1 MRVGTGIILALLS
14 FPMTP
19 KQGPLVFLLL
29 LLIFIASM
37 VWALGAGS
45 IALTWAEIW
54 QGLWQPDTPSGAL
67 IWQLRLP
74 RLLAAACCG
83 GLLALAGALM
93 QLLLRN
99 PLADPSILG
108 VSAGASFAA
117 LTALGL
123 GFGAAGLAYY
133 SFAGAI
139 VAIALVL
146 ALANV
151 AKGWDVHRVLLTG
164 VVVAAGFG
172 AGISFWLT
180 LSSDLRLHSML
191 FWLLG
196 DLSDA
201 SMPLLPFLG
210 LCAALLVA
218 GILAGPCNML
228 LKGELAARALG
239 VPVKPL
245 RGFLFVAACFCT
257 ALAVS
262 IGGNLGFIGLVA
274 PHSLRL
280 FGIWDHRILLPAAA
294 LLGATLL
301 VLADT
306 AARLILAPLQMPVGV
321 LTAALGV
328 PLLLFLL
335 RQRAQGATHA

>member
-1 MRVGTGIILALLS
+1 MPIKAPLLFLFLTLALLVA
-14 FPMTP
+14 M
-19 KQGPLVFLLL
+19 
-29 LLIFIASM
+29 A
-37 VWALGAGS
+37 WALGAGS
-45 IALTWAEIW
+45 IALSWGEIGR
-54 QGLWQPDTPSGAL
+54 GLWHGASSEGLL
-67 IWQLRLP
+67 IWQLRVP

-83 GLLALAGALM
+83 ALLALAGALM

-99 PLADPSILG
+99 PLADPAVLG
-108 VSAGASFAA
+108 ISAGASFFA

-123 GFGAAGLAYY
+123 GLGVAGLALYG
-133 SFAGAI
+133 FAGAL

-146 ALANV
+146 VLADV
-151 AKGWDVHRVLLTG
+151 RRGWQAQRVLLTG

-191 FWLLG
+191 FWLMG

-201 SMPLLPFLG
+201 SVPLLPAVG
-210 LCAALLVA
+210 LVVALIVVGL
-218 GILAGPCNML
+218 LAGACNVL
-228 LKGELAARALG
+228 LRGELAAQALG
-239 VPVKPL
+239 VPVAPVRWSL
-245 RGFLFVAACFCT
+245 FLVACGCT

-280 FGIWDHRILLPAAA
+280 LGVWDQRILLPASA
-294 LLGATLL
+294 LLGALLL

-306 AARLILAPLQMPVGV
+306 AARLLLAPVQIPVGV
-321 LTAALGV
+321 LTAAFGV
-328 PLLLFLL
+328 PLLLYLL
-335 RQRAQGATHA
+335 RQQSMRMSDA